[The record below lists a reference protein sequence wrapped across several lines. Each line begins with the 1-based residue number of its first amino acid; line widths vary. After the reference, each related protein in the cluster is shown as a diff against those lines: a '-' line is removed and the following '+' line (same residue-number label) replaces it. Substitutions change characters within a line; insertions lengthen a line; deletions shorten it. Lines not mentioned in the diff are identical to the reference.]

1 MKFYD
6 ILEVSPNASIDDI
19 KKSYKKLAFQYHP
32 DKNKDN
38 KEAEI
43 KFKEISN
50 AYSVL
55 SNPESRQKYDMLGDD
70 NYNNDAGGG
79 GGHQEPNMDE
89 LFQHIFGSRRGGHNP
104 FGVHDMFGFNDPR
117 GHQNKRSC
125 NNIIKTYNITLEDI
139 YNGIDKQLK
148 FTVKKFC
155 KKCFITCSG
164 CNGSGVIQ
172 QVIQMGPMTQIF
184 QSVCNKC
191 NGQKIMNKHNKE
203 CVECKGNGTY
213 DVEHLA
219 QLNMPKGFDNTNTIF
234 EGLGEQPQTSAN
246 LPGNLI
252 LEFKLASHALFTKN
266 GNDLHYKHTLTLSES
281 ILGKI
286 IIIEYFNEQIKIN
299 SNQFGIIN
307 SSKQY
312 ILKGRGLPI
321 QNSSQKGNMIIE
333 FNIIYPKI
341 NPEMISELT
350 SVINKSFIY

>member
-1 MKFYD
+1 MKFYE
-6 ILEVSPNASIDDI
+6 ILEVSQDASIDDI
-19 KKSYKKLAFQYHP
+19 KKAYKKLALQYHP

-38 KEAEI
+38 KEADI

-55 SNPESRQKYDMLGDD
+55 GDPEKRRKYDMLGDE
-70 NYNNDAGGG
+70 NYNNDGNGGG
-79 GGHQEPNMDE
+79 EHQEPNMDE
-89 LFQHIFGSRRGGHNP
+89 LFQHLFGSRRGGHNP
-104 FGVHDMFGFNDPR
+104 FGGHDMFGFNDPR
-117 GHQNKRSC
+117 GGHQRQC
-125 NNIIKTYNITLEDI
+125 NNITKTFNITLEDI
-139 YNGIDKQLK
+139 YNGINKQLK
-148 FTVKKFC
+148 FTVKKYC
-155 KKCFITCSG
+155 KKCFTTCNG

-191 NGQKIMNKHNKE
+191 QGQKIMNKQNKD
-203 CVECKGNGTY
+203 CVECKGSGTY

-234 EGLGEQPQTSAN
+234 EGLGDQPQTTAN

-252 LEFKLASHALFTKN
+252 LEFKLTPHSLFTKN

-286 IIIEYFNEQIKIN
+286 ITIEYFNDQIKIN

-307 SSKQY
+307 PSKQY

-321 QNSSQKGNMIIE
+321 QNTDKKGNMIIE
-333 FNIIYPKI
+333 FNITYPKI
-341 NPEMISELT
+341 NTEMMGEL
-350 SVINKSFIY
+350 SVVLNKSFIY

>member
-6 ILEVSPNASIDDI
+6 ILEVSQNASIDDI
-19 KKSYKKLAFQYHP
+19 KKSYKKLALQYHP

-38 KEAEI
+38 KEADI

-50 AYSVL
+50 AYSIL
-55 SNPESRQKYDMLGDD
+55 GDPEKRQKYDMLGDE
-70 NYNNDAGGG
+70 NYNNETNGGG
-79 GGHQEPNMDE
+79 EHHEPNMDE
-89 LFQHIFGSRRGGHNP
+89 IFQHLFGSRRGGHNP
-104 FGVHDMFGFNDPR
+104 FGGHDMFGFNDPR
-117 GHQNKRSC
+117 GQQRQC
-125 NNIIKTYNITLEDI
+125 NNITKIYNITLEDI
-139 YNGIDKQLK
+139 YNGINKQLK
-148 FTVKKFC
+148 FTVKKYC
-155 KKCFITCSG
+155 KKCFTTCNG
-164 CNGSGVIQ
+164 CNGSGMMQ

-184 QSVCNKC
+184 QSACNKC
-191 NGQKIMNKHNKE
+191 NGQKIINKQNKD
-203 CVECKGNGTY
+203 CAECKGCGTY

-234 EGLGEQPQTSAN
+234 EGLGDQPQTSAN

-252 LEFKLASHALFTKN
+252 LEFKLTPHSLFTKN

-286 IIIEYFNEQIKIN
+286 ITIEYFNDQIKIN

-333 FNIIYPKI
+333 FNITYPKI
-341 NPEMISELT
+341 NPEMIDELT
-350 SVINKSFIY
+350 TVINKSFIY

>member
-1 MKFYD
+1 M
-6 ILEVSPNASIDDI
+6 
-19 KKSYKKLAFQYHP
+19 
-32 DKNKDN
+32 
-38 KEAEI
+38 
-43 KFKEISN
+43 
-50 AYSVL
+50 
-55 SNPESRQKYDMLGDD
+55 
-70 NYNNDAGGG
+70 
-79 GGHQEPNMDE
+79 
-89 LFQHIFGSRRGGHNP
+89 
-104 FGVHDMFGFNDPR
+104 
-117 GHQNKRSC
+117 
-125 NNIIKTYNITLEDI
+125 
-139 YNGIDKQLK
+139 
-148 FTVKKFC
+148 
-155 KKCFITCSG
+155 
-164 CNGSGVIQ
+164 
-172 QVIQMGPMTQIF
+172 
-184 QSVCNKC
+184 
-191 NGQKIMNKHNKE
+191 
-203 CVECKGNGTY
+203 Y